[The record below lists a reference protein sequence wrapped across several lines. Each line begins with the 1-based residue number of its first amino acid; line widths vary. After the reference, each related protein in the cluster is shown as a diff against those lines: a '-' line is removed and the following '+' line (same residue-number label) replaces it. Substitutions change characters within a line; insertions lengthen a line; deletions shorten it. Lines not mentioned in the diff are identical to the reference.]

1 MKQTILILFALTSIY
16 SCGPDSK
23 KEKENDQLEPIDNVE
38 ALTFEERAHQHVR
51 QNLQMAAN
59 EKYTLNIYY
68 EHLNNDTILDAVITV
83 NRLDHAMNKS
93 QKNRTLPKDAA
104 LDFWGN
110 YNNFFYYDSELDKI
124 TPNVPIVSSATNPL
138 KVSFENITSETHK
151 DIIIDYRIRNSEF
164 RRYYLLIDK
173 LPSYVFQ
180 WKVFDGLGTKDEKE
194 ANCFGYDKGTY
205 STAKDIIIYK
215 AELGD
220 IAPGIDYTKIDP
232 EITCLKEVDKRFF
245 YNTRDRKYYTKDK

>member
-1 MKQTILILFALTSIY
+1 MKQITFIFLALIVFG
-16 SCGPDSK
+16 CEPDSK
-23 KEKENDQLEPIDNVE
+23 TEKQDQTDTVDQITPQ
-38 ALTFEERAHQHVR
+38 LTLEERAHQHVR
-51 QNLQMAAN
+51 QNLNMSAN
-59 EKYTLNIYY
+59 EKYTLKIYY
-68 EHLNNDTILDAVITV
+68 EHLNNDSILDAVITV
-83 NRLDHAMNKS
+83 NRLDHAMNVS
-93 QKNRTLPKDAA
+93 QKNKTLPKDAA

-151 DIIIDYRIRNSEF
+151 DIIVDYRIRNSEF

-180 WKVFDGLGTKDEKE
+180 WKVFDGLGTTDQKE
-194 ANCFGYDKGTY
+194 ANCFGYDKGSY

-215 AELGD
+215 AELED
-220 IAPGIDYTKIDP
+220 IAAGEDYTKIEP
-232 EITCLKEVDKRFF
+232 KITCSDEIDKRFF